1 MNNVQLANL
10 RNLLQRSLL
19 GEEALA
25 NEEPW
30 GEDGSMHAFEQGQ
43 KYGAHDLAE
52 QILDVLDSVK

>member
-25 NEEPW
+25 DKQPW
-30 GEDGSMHAFEQGQ
+30 GEDGVRDAFKQGQ

-52 QILDVLDSVK
+52 QVLEVLESTK